1 MAKSAVRPY
10 IPAFP
15 FPAPREITMAK
26 LQLLETFSLQET
38 EDGYRLLVSAVGGEA
53 LYVSITPDQMDDII
67 ESLEA
72 AMGGEDDEG
81 VEEDEAF

>member
-1 MAKSAVRPY
+1 
-10 IPAFP
+10 
-15 FPAPREITMAK
+15 MAK
-26 LQLLETFSLQET
+26 LQLLDTFSLQET
-38 EDGYRLLVSAVGGEA
+38 EDGYRLLVSAIGGEA
-53 LYVSITPDQMDDII
+53 IYVSITAEQMDDII

>member
-1 MAKSAVRPY
+1 
-10 IPAFP
+10 
-15 FPAPREITMAK
+15 MAK
-26 LQLLETFSLQET
+26 LQPLDTFSLQET

-53 LYVSITPDQMDDII
+53 IYVSITAEQMDDII

-81 VEEDEAF
+81 AEEDEAF

>member
-1 MAKSAVRPY
+1 
-10 IPAFP
+10 
-15 FPAPREITMAK
+15 MAK
-26 LQLLETFSLQET
+26 LQLLDTFSLQET
-38 EDGYRLLVSAVGGEA
+38 EDGYRLLVSAVGGDS
-53 LYVSITPDQMDDII
+53 LYVSITPDPMDDII